1 MLVDRPMLK
10 SSQSN
15 LRQSYRLTVELR
27 RTIETT
33 LSVLVFDHIAVL
45 SINMVYL
52 IISASA
58 VALKIC

>member
-1 MLVDRPMLK
+1 MLVDRPMHK

>member
-15 LRQSYRLTVELR
+15 LSQSYRLTVELR